1 LVLLESGKM
10 PLDSESRWRLV
21 RKEKAKKVEAQASVE
36 DIKLRPVTE
45 ADMKQIAEIYNYYVV
60 NSVVTF
66 DIEPTTESTWLEKFE
81 YLNSLEL
88 PFIVAESASGTIFG
102 FAYVAPWRQKAAYRR
117 TVEDTIYLRPA
128 AIGKRI
134 GTKLLAELI
143 EKSRASGVREIV
155 AVISDKGADPSIAL
169 HEAFGFKKQGHLAKV
184 GFKFNRWLGTVLL
197 QKSL

>member
-1 LVLLESGKM
+1 M

-21 RKEKAKKVEAQASVE
+21 KLLKSREAERQVSVDE
-36 DIKLRPVTE
+36 IELRPAT
-45 ADMKQIAEIYNYYVV
+45 ADDAKQITEIYNYYVI

-66 DIEPTTESTWLEKFE
+66 DIEKTTEKTWLEKLE
-81 YLNSLEL
+81 YLKGLEL
-88 PFIVAESASGTIFG
+88 PFIVAQSASGNILG
-102 FAYVAPWRQKAAYRR
+102 FAYVAPWRAKAAYKR

-128 AIGKRI
+128 AIGKRL

-143 EKSRASGVREIV
+143 VLSKAAGVREIV

-184 GFKFNRWLGTVLL
+184 GFKFNRWLGTILL

>member
-1 LVLLESGKM
+1 V

-21 RKEKAKKVEAQASVE
+21 RKLKAREAEVDPSVE
-36 DIKLRPVTE
+36 DITLRSANAE
-45 ADMKQIAEIYNYYVV
+45 DMKQIAEIYNYYVT

-66 DIEPTTESTWLEKFE
+66 DIEATTEATWTEKLE
-81 YLNSLEL
+81 YLQGLEL
-88 PFIVAESASGTIFG
+88 PFIVAQSASGTIFG

-134 GTKLLAELI
+134 GTRLLTELI
-143 EKSRASGVREIV
+143 DRSRAAGVKEIV

-169 HEAFGFKKQGHLAKV
+169 HEAFGFKRQGHLAKV

>member
-1 LVLLESGKM
+1 LLGSEIV

-21 RKEKAKKVEAQASVE
+21 RKIKAREAEVDPSVE
-36 DIKLRPVTE
+36 DITLRSATAE
-45 ADMKQIAEIYNYYVV
+45 DMKQISEIYNYYVT

-66 DIEPTTESTWLEKFE
+66 DIEATTEATWTEKLE
-81 YLNSLEL
+81 YLQGLEL
-88 PFIVAESASGTIFG
+88 PFIVAQSASGTIFG

-134 GTKLLAELI
+134 GTRLLTELI
-143 EKSRASGVREIV
+143 DRSRAAGVKEIV

-169 HEAFGFKKQGHLAKV
+169 HEAFGFKRQGHLAKV

>member
-1 LVLLESGKM
+1 MLESGKM

-21 RKEKAKKVEAQASVE
+21 RKERAKKAEAQASVD

-81 YLNSLEL
+81 YLNGLEL

-143 EKSRASGVREIV
+143 EKSRAAGVREIV

>member
-1 LVLLESGKM
+1 MLESGKM

-21 RKEKAKKVEAQASVE
+21 RKEKAKKAEAQASVE

-143 EKSRASGVREIV
+143 EKSRAAGVREIV

>member
-1 LVLLESGKM
+1 LLGSEIV

-21 RKEKAKKVEAQASVE
+21 RKLRAREAEVDPSIE
-36 DIKLRPVTE
+36 DITLRS
-45 ADMKQIAEIYNYYVV
+45 AKADDMKQIAEIYNYYVT

-66 DIEPTTESTWLEKFE
+66 DIEATTEATWTEKLE
-81 YLNSLEL
+81 YLEGLEL
-88 PFIVAESASGTIFG
+88 PFIVAQSASGTIFG

-134 GTKLLAELI
+134 GTRLLTELI
-143 EKSRASGVREIV
+143 ERSRAAGVKEIV

-169 HEAFGFKKQGHLAKV
+169 HEAFGFKRQGHLAKV

>member
-1 LVLLESGKM
+1 LLGSEIV

-21 RKEKAKKVEAQASVE
+21 RKLRAREAEVDPSVE
-36 DIKLRPVTE
+36 DITLRS
-45 ADMKQIAEIYNYYVV
+45 AKADDMKQIAEIYNYYVT

-66 DIEPTTESTWLEKFE
+66 DIEATTEATWTEKLE
-81 YLNSLEL
+81 YLEGLEL
-88 PFIVAESASGTIFG
+88 PFIVAQSSSGTIFG

-134 GTKLLAELI
+134 GTRLLTELI
-143 EKSRASGVREIV
+143 ERSRAAGVKEIV

-169 HEAFGFKKQGHLAKV
+169 HEAFGFKRQGHLAKV

>member
-1 LVLLESGKM
+1 M

-21 RKEKAKKVEAQASVE
+21 KLLKAKGAPEELKVEE
-36 DIKLRPVTE
+36 ITLRKAGI
-45 ADMKQIAEIYNYYVV
+45 ADLKQITEIYNYYVV

-66 DIEPTTESTWLEKFE
+66 DIEQTTEGYWQEKLE
-81 YLNSLEL
+81 YLEGLEL
-88 PFIVAESASGTIFG
+88 PFIVAQSGSGNILG

-134 GTKLLAELI
+134 GTRLLKELI
-143 EKSRASGVREIV
+143 DLSKAAGVKEIV

-184 GFKFNRWLGTVLL
+184 GFKFNRWLGTILL

>member
-1 LVLLESGKM
+1 M

-21 RKEKAKKVEAQASVE
+21 KLLKAKGAPEELKVDE
-36 DIKLRPVTE
+36 ITLRKANI
-45 ADMKQIAEIYNYYVV
+45 ADLKQITEIYNYYVV

-66 DIEPTTESTWLEKFE
+66 DIEQTTEGYWQEKLE
-81 YLNSLEL
+81 YLEVLEL
-88 PFIVAESASGTIFG
+88 PFIVAQSGSGNILG

-134 GTKLLAELI
+134 GTRLLKELI
-143 EKSRASGVREIV
+143 DLSKAAGVKEIV